1 MNLRPLRPELRAAA
15 TILATEHDKAASNLS
30 GQRIVVEVLRYF
42 VAVQLRT
49 GDRAEHRSRLDAR
62 SPTRQGAVLVLPGVD
77 DRRGSSWPDRRRCGQ
92 LDISDRLGV
101 GFDHRRPCL
110 DHRHLAFHRG
120 QNPLR
125 GRRAARGASR
135 RPFLLS
141 TRPLP
146 HRGVPARPV
155 RRPRSQHQHPRAGRH
170 CGQPGRSCRCW
181 AGPSNGLA
189 RG

>member
-1 MNLRPLRPELRAAA
+1 LNLRPLRPELRAAA
-15 TILATEHDKAASNLS
+15 IILATEHDKAASNLS

-49 GDRAEHRSRLDAR
+49 GDRAEHPSRLAAGGA
-62 SPTRQGAVLVLPGVD
+62 TCQGAALVLSGVD
-77 DRRGSSWPDRRRCGQ
+77 DWRGNSRPERRGGGQ
-92 LDISDRLGV
+92 FDLSGRLGV
-101 GFDHRRPCL
+101 GFGHRRPRL
-110 DHRHLAFHRG
+110 DHRHVAVHRR

-125 GRRAARGASR
+125 GHRAARGASR
-135 RPFLLS
+135 RPVVLP

-146 HRGVPARPV
+146 HPGVPARPV
-155 RRPRSQHQHPRAGRH
+155 RRPRRHHQRPRAGRH